1 MTKKNYFTISEIAR
15 EFKVKKSHIV
25 SYEKK
30 GLISPRKHKLCRRIY
45 TQFDRSRLE
54 FIFHFEHIDYS
65 PDQISELIGT
75 LDVNLNKMEQF
86 KKSVEYGEKKLDEL
100 EKRSKEIKF
109 PDRISIMNEINMM
122 RNYIEA
128 LKNIEPLISATGEN
142 PKQKH
147 IRMIPVSVGLIMV
160 FILAG
165 YFFYQ
170 GGTTRNLALNKP
182 AKAKASSVY
191 RYPVPPDKADDAGD
205 RQNIT
210 PQPSETP
217 DSPLPIQGDR
227 FVEESKELFHKS
239 PNIDKPETVI
249 LSQTNP
255 DIGVE
260 KIPLLSTESK
270 DSIIDVKE
278 SEVSPEQT
286 DLNVLKE
293 TAPPKEI
300 EPVKNLEEANLTQH
314 AEATPVF
321 KAGLFVT
328 RTKPVV
334 PPKPDD
340 RQLESKK
347 LMDKKFSGIGETDR
361 TENED
366 IAIKREPLDP
376 NGTQSSPV
384 SVASDEKKQIDN
396 KLSPDSQI
404 DKTKLN
410 TDQNHPKDQSYMV
423 SLHYTSD
430 DNRELVEELAMV
442 LKTEGFDIL
451 GIKKVDYQ
459 YRDIRY
465 FHDED
470 KPGALFLQRIANR
483 IFSRFMSIEDMNI
496 KIKNLSNQYT
506 NARKR
511 ALELWVDL

>member
-1 MTKKNYFTISEIAR
+1 MTKKIYFTISEIAN
-15 EFKVKKSHIV
+15 EFKVKKSHIR

-30 GLISPRKHKLCRRIY
+30 GLLSPGNDNLGRRIY
-45 TQFDRSRLE
+45 DQFDRARLGL
-54 FIFHFEHIDYS
+54 IFHLEHIGY
-65 PDQISELIGT
+65 PTDQISELIGII
-75 LDVNLNKMEQF
+75 DVNLNKMEQVR
-86 KKSVEYGEKKLDEL
+86 KSLEYGEKRLYEL

-109 PDRISIMNEINMM
+109 PDRISVMNDINMM
-122 RNYIEA
+122 RNYIEK
-128 LKNIEPLISATGEN
+128 LKNIASLKSVTEIKPE
-142 PKQKH
+142 QKH
-147 IRMIPVSVGLIMV
+147 IRMIPVSVGL
-160 FILAG
+160 FILVIIAG

-170 GGTTRNLALNKP
+170 EGTILNLAQNKP
-182 AKAKASSVY
+182 SNTEASPVY
-191 RYPVPPDKADDAGD
+191 RFPVPSDGTVNQQKLA
-205 RQNIT
+205 
-210 PQPSETP
+210 PQPSGTP
-217 DSPLPIQGDR
+217 DSPVPIRGDSLI
-227 FVEESKELFHKS
+227 EESKELFHKE
-239 PNIDKPETVI
+239 PVIDQSESVI
-249 LSQTNP
+249 LSEIAPKTT
-255 DIGVE
+255 VE
-260 KIPLLSTESK
+260 KVALSSTESR
-270 DSIIDVKE
+270 DAIIDGE
-278 SEVSPEQT
+278 GSEVSPEQK

-293 TAPPKEI
+293 IVPLKESG
-300 EPVKNLEEANLTQH
+300 PVKKREEANLTQH

-340 RQLESKK
+340 RHLESKK

-430 DNRELVEELAMV
+430 ENRELVEELAMV

-483 IFSRFMSIEDMNI
+483 IFSRFMSNEDMNI

-511 ALELWVDL
+511 ALELWIDL